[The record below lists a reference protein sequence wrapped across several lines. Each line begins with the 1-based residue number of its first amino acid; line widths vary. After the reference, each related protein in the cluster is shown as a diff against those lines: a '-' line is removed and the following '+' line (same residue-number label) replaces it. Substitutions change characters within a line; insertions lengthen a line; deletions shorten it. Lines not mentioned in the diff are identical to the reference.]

1 MIKINLLP
9 QRKTRRV
16 DPGEKSL
23 LIGVAVIVGLGF
35 LVYLAVHRPAI
46 SAIAD
51 MEKTNKKLEVQNKRA
66 EAKLKDYPKIKAAV
80 DALDQRKVAIEQ
92 LNGARVTP
100 ANLLFEMSK
109 IMTSGKQ
116 PTMTSTMAERVLN
129 DPNRRYS
136 PEWDPKNVW
145 LISFSEKRGRF
156 KLVGGARADGDYTE
170 LAQRL
175 QASAYFDAVNPKEAK
190 EANNK
195 GGGISFYQFTITG
208 KVVY

>member
-9 QRKTRRV
+9 HRKTRRV

-23 LIGVAVIVGLGF
+23 LIGGAVLVVLALLVYVAVHL
-35 LVYLAVHRPAI
+35 PAQ
-46 SAIAD
+46 SAIAS
-51 MEKTNKKLEVQNKRA
+51 MEKTNKKLADQNKRS

-100 ANLLFEMSK
+100 ANLLFELSK
-109 IMTSGKQ
+109 IMTPGKQ
-116 PTMTSTMAERVLN
+116 PTMTATMAERVLN
-129 DPNRRYS
+129 DPNRRFS
-136 PEWDPKNVW
+136 AEWDPKTVW
-145 LISFSEKRGRF
+145 LVSFAEKKGRF
-156 KLVGGARADGDYTE
+156 KLVGGAQADGDYTQ

-190 EANNK
+190 ERKSK
-195 GGGISFYQFTITG
+195 GSGISYFQFTITG
-208 KVVY
+208 RVVY